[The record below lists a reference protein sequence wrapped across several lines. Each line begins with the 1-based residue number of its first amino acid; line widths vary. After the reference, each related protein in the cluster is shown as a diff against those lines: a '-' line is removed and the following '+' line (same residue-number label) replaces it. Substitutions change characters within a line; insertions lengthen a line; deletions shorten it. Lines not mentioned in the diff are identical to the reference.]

1 MLKNYVIVAL
11 RNLLRQKGY
20 SIINIA
26 GLAIGMSCALII
38 LMLVREELSYDRFHA
53 NADRIYRITL
63 DANVQSKEFRT
74 ARSSGPVAASLL
86 DNVPEIEAATHIR
99 SRSGTPTSDCSV
111 RYGDNAFIEYLF
123 FFTDSAFFDVF
134 TCDVVE
140 GDENTFLT
148 EPNTV
153 VITENIARK
162 YFGDEPAI
170 GKILEVDKK
179 FAYTVCGVVKEFPKQ
194 SHWRFTFLASLSSIS
209 VPEINSWINNTWY
222 TYALL
227 KESTSSKHAEATF
240 LSTMA
245 HQVGPQIE
253 SMFGGNWQDMKA
265 KGMYYQYRFQPITEI
280 HLHSKLDEEIF
291 APGNMSTV
299 YMFEAIAVFVLLIA
313 CINFMNLSTARSARR
328 AKEVGI
334 RKVLGSKPLHLIALF
349 LAEAILLSCAAMIL
363 SLGLLEFV
371 LPSINAFLGKSLSF
385 APFMNAASLFWILAF
400 TIFVGLLA
408 GLYPAFFLSTFQPVK
423 VLEGNVRRGMR
434 SSSLRSLLVVSQ
446 FAISIA
452 LIIGTIVVFRQL
464 HFVQSRDLG
473 FDKEQMLVVDNTW
486 LLGKSGAESFKREL
500 LSQPGVQAAAFT
512 QNLPGNDISSA
523 AYRRAGDEKSNIIM
537 LRQLWCDYDF
547 LPFLGVGLKDGR
559 FFSRE
564 YATDMGSGI
573 IINERTAELLGYDN
587 PVGEKI
593 VGFFGDGERT
603 FDVIGLIGDM
613 HYEPL
618 YLPIA
623 PMVVLL
629 SDAAPTRIV
638 LQVRGNIPQIINDV
652 KKQWMSY
659 SGGQPFTS
667 FFLNDRLQQYY
678 RSDGSVGTLFSIFAS
693 IGIFLSCLGL
703 LGLVTFAAEQRT
715 KEIGIRKILG
725 ATSGGILGILSLEF
739 IKLVFV
745 ANLIAWPVAW
755 FIMTRWLQNYA
766 YRIDMNLWIFLIA
779 GLFALLVAILSTS
792 YQAIK
797 AAVANPVKSLRY
809 E

>member
-1 MLKNYVIVAL
+1 MLKNYFIVAL

-38 LMLVREELSYDRFHA
+38 LLLVREELSYDRFHP

-74 ARSSGPVAASLL
+74 ARSSGPVAASLMAE
-86 DNVPEIEAATHIR
+86 VPEVEAATHIR
-99 SRSGTPTSDCSV
+99 SRSGTPTANCMV
-111 RYGDNAFIEYLF
+111 RYGDNSFVEYFLF
-123 FFTDSAFFDVF
+123 FADSSFFKVF
-134 TCDVVE
+134 TCDVLE
-140 GDENTFLT
+140 GDVNTFLT
-148 EPNTV
+148 EPNTIV
-153 VITENIARK
+153 MTDDMARK
-162 YFGDEPAI
+162 YFGDEPAL
-170 GKILEVDKK
+170 GKTLEIDNKMS
-179 FAYTVCGVVKEFPKQ
+179 YTVCGVVKGFPRQ

-209 VPEINSWINNTWY
+209 VPEIDSWINNTWY

-227 KESTSSKHAEATF
+227 KEGTSAVQAEATF

-245 HQVGPQIE
+245 RQVGPQIE
-253 SMFGGNWQDMKA
+253 SMLGGNWQEMKA
-265 KGMYYQYRFQPITEI
+265 KGMYYQYRFQPIADI

-291 APGNMSTV
+291 APGNIATV

-328 AKEVGI
+328 AKEVGV
-334 RKVLGSKPLHLIALF
+334 RKVLGSKPRHLIVLF
-349 LAEAILLSCAAMIL
+349 LAEAILLSAAAMIL
-363 SLGLLEFV
+363 SIGSLEFI
-371 LPSINAFLGKSLSF
+371 LPPINAFLGKSLSL
-385 APFMNAASLFWILAF
+385 APFMNATSLIWILVF
-400 TIFVGLLA
+400 TLFVGVLA
-408 GLYPAFFLSTFQPVK
+408 GLYPAFFLSAYQPVK
-423 VLEGNVRRGMR
+423 VLEGNIRRGMR
-434 SSSLRSLLVVSQ
+434 SSSLRGLLVVSQ

-452 LIIGTIVVFRQL
+452 LIIGTIVVHRQL
-464 HFVQSRDLG
+464 QFVQARDLG
-473 FDKEQMLVVDNTW
+473 FNKDQMLVVDNTW
-486 LLGKSGAESFKREL
+486 LLGKSGAESFKQTL
-500 LSQPGVQAAAFT
+500 LNRPGIQAAAFT

-523 AYRRAGDEKSNIIM
+523 AYRRAGDDKSNIIM

-559 FFSRE
+559 FFSRD
-564 YATDMGSGI
+564 YTSDLKSSVLV
-573 IINERTAELLGYDN
+573 NERAAVLLGYAN

-603 FDVIGLIGDM
+603 FDIVGEIEDI

-638 LQVRGNIPQIINDV
+638 LQVRGNTPEIVKDV
-652 KKQWMSY
+652 KTQWMSY
-659 SGGQPFTS
+659 SGGQPFTHY
-667 FFLNDRLQQYY
+667 FLNDRLQQYY
-678 RSDGSVGTLFSIFAS
+678 QSDGSVGTLFSIFAS

-703 LGLVTFAAEQRT
+703 LGLATFATEQRT

-725 ATSGGILGILSLEF
+725 ATSGRILGILSMEF
-739 IKLVFV
+739 VKLVLI
-745 ANLIAWPVAW
+745 ANFIAWPAAW
-755 FIMTRWLQNYA
+755 FIMNRWLQNYA
-766 YRIDMNLWIFLIA
+766 YRINLNAWIFLAA
-779 GLFALLVAILSTS
+779 GLVALLIAILSVS
-792 YQAIK
+792 YQAIR
-797 AAVANPVKSLRY
+797 AAGANPVKSLRY